1 MRRGDV
7 IVAAVAGDYGKPRP
21 AVVVRSDALEPDQE
35 SVVICPITSTVAEPT
50 VLRLTLDPA
59 VSNGL
64 RVRSQVMADKPMT
77 VRRSRVGHT
86 VGRLTESEMRRLD
99 RLLVFVLGLAG

>member
-7 IVAAVAGDYGKPRP
+7 VIAALAGDYGKPRP
-21 AVVVRSDALEPDQE
+21 AVIIQSDALEPDQD
-35 SVVICPITSTVAEPT
+35 SVVICPITSTLVEPSM
-50 VLRLTLDPA
+50 LRLSLDPE

-64 RVRSQVMADKPMT
+64 RVRSQVMADKPAT
-77 VRRSRVGHT
+77 VRRSRIAQT
-86 VGRLTESEMRRLD
+86 VGRLKDSEMQRLD